1 VAENHKRERQAWATP
16 GPVSVLERFVVLPCV
31 DSMIHAS
38 RFSSFRVARELH
50 LLAVALP
57 STLLFRVQSDN
68 PDVIVIAEGEA
79 FLSRLGNRT
88 SLDEVFSDT
97 PAVMLVAEPNTAIIR
112 SAARMKIYS
121 VLPMEVTAHQLVTA
135 VSATVAGFAVTLPL
149 PPAAPA
155 DTMRITEELTAR
167 ELEVLRLMARGQ
179 TNKQVAAE
187 LKISEHTAKFH
198 VSSVL
203 AKLGAL
209 TRTEAVTIGM
219 TRGLVAI

>member
-1 VAENHKRERQAWATP
+1 M
-16 GPVSVLERFVVLPCV
+16 S
-31 DSMIHAS
+31 HAS
-38 RFSSFRVARELH
+38 RFSAFRAARELD

-68 PDVIVIAEGEA
+68 PYVIVIAEGEA
-79 FLSRLGNRT
+79 FLSRSGKGGTLE
-88 SLDEVFSDT
+88 DAFADT
-97 PAVMLVAEPNTAIIR
+97 PAVLLVAEPSTAIVR
-112 SAARMKIYS
+112 SAARLKIYS

-135 VSATVAGFAVTLPL
+135 VSATVAGFAVTLPR

-155 DTMRITEELTAR
+155 DTMRIAEELTAR